1 MRQKNTLVFHGM
13 HYSKDRC
20 NMNSAQLIGWVFAI
34 IFIGF
39 FFLSLLWLR
48 GRMITLDRMLDEGD
62 IELLSKAGIQTE
74 VLNHAPVGSQI
85 LPYTP
90 YVASD
95 VIQDERQD

>member
-1 MRQKNTLVFHGM
+1 MRQKSMLVFHGM

-20 NMNSAQLIGWVFAI
+20 NMNSAQLIGWAFAI

-48 GRMITLDRMLDEGD
+48 GRMITLDRMLDEGN

-90 YVASD
+90 YIASD
-95 VIQDERQD
+95 VMQNDGQD

>member
-1 MRQKNTLVFHGM
+1 MRQKSMLVFHGM
-13 HYSKDRC
+13 HYLKDRC
-20 NMNSAQLIGWVFAI
+20 NMNSAQLIGWAFAI

-48 GRMITLDRMLDEGD
+48 GRMITLDRMLDEGN

-90 YVASD
+90 YIASD
-95 VIQDERQD
+95 VMENDGQD

>member
-1 MRQKNTLVFHGM
+1 MI
-13 HYSKDRC
+13 
-20 NMNSAQLIGWVFAI
+20 SAQLVGWFFAI
-34 IFIGF
+34 MIIGF

-62 IELLSKAGIQTE
+62 IELLNKAGIQTE

-95 VIQDERQD
+95 IIINEGED

>member
-1 MRQKNTLVFHGM
+1 M
-13 HYSKDRC
+13 S
-20 NMNSAQLIGWVFAI
+20 SAQLVGWIFAI
-34 IFIGF
+34 MFIGF

-62 IELLSKAGIQTE
+62 IELLSKAGIKTE
-74 VLNHAPVGSQI
+74 ILNHAPVGSQI

-95 VIQDERQD
+95 KIRNEAED

>member
-1 MRQKNTLVFHGM
+1 MI
-13 HYSKDRC
+13 
-20 NMNSAQLIGWVFAI
+20 SAQLVGWFFAI
-34 IFIGF
+34 MFIGF

-62 IELLSKAGIQTE
+62 IELLNKAGIQTE

-95 VIQDERQD
+95 IIINEGED

>member
-1 MRQKNTLVFHGM
+1 M
-13 HYSKDRC
+13 S
-20 NMNSAQLIGWVFAI
+20 SAQLVGWFFAI
-34 IFIGF
+34 MFIGF

-62 IELLSKAGIQTE
+62 IELLNKAGIQTE

-90 YVASD
+90 YVASNIIINEGED
-95 VIQDERQD
+95 

>member
-1 MRQKNTLVFHGM
+1 M
-13 HYSKDRC
+13 DP
-20 NMNSAQLIGWVFAI
+20 AQLIGWVFAI

-39 FFLSLLWLR
+39 FFLRLLWLR
-48 GRMITLDRMLDEGD
+48 GRMITLNRMLDEGD

-95 VIQDERQD
+95 VIQDEGQD

>member
-1 MRQKNTLVFHGM
+1 M
-13 HYSKDRC
+13 S
-20 NMNSAQLIGWVFAI
+20 SAQLVGWFFAI
-34 IFIGF
+34 MFIGF

-62 IELLSKAGIQTE
+62 IELLNKAGIQTE

-95 VIQDERQD
+95 IIINEGED